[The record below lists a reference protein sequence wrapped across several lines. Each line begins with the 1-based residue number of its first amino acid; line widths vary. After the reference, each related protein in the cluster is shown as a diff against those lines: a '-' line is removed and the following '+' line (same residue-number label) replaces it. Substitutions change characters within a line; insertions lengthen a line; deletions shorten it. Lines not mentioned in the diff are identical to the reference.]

1 MGNPIV
7 YDNGDIK
14 IKHLT
19 NIKFKSKLD
28 NKILSGMVI
37 GQEAT
42 QFIIWINPNVTA
54 KVHTH
59 DIIQIE
65 VIVDNKD
72 YFVPFDEYKTMEE
85 NQIKPVV

>member
-1 MGNPIV
+1 MSKPII

-14 IKHLT
+14 LKHLI

-42 QFIIWINPNVTA
+42 QFIIWINPSVTA
-54 KVHTH
+54 KVNTQ
-59 DIIQIE
+59 DIIQVE
-65 VIVDNKD
+65 VIVGNKD
-72 YFVPFDEYKTMEE
+72 YFVTLDEYKTMED